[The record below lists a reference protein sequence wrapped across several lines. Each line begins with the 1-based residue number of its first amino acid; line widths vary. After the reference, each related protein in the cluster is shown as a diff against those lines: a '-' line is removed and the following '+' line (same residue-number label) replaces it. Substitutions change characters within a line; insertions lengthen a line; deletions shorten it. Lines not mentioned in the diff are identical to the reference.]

1 MIIKKVSDSFLMDEA
16 TKIKTTYFN
25 AVQQINLFQALNFLY
40 NRSIIKKILI
50 AQRVFYDKTEKEKID
65 LIRGKNA
72 KSFSIEKS
80 AKKRARPTNCK
91 SEWEENRNNR

>member
-1 MIIKKVSDSFLMDEA
+1 M
-16 TKIKTTYFN
+16 
-25 AVQQINLFQALNFLY
+25 
-40 NRSIIKKILI
+40 I
-50 AQRVFYDKTEKEKID
+50 AQRVFYDETEKENID

-91 SEWEENRNNR
+91 SEWEENRSNR